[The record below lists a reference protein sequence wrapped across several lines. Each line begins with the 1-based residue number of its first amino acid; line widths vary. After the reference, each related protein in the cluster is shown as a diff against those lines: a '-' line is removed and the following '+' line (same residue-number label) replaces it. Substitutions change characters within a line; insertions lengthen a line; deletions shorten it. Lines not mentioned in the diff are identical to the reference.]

1 MLTFVLGGGGA
12 RGAFQVGAVQALIEA
27 GYRPQ
32 LLVGTSVGALN
43 AAFLAVHGVDADG
56 IAALR
61 RAWQSAAQEDLLA
74 ARRAWL
80 AAQALLQRE
89 DRRYYERMRQFCIHH
104 GLSPDLHFGQIA
116 QVRLIVVATDLNHG
130 QPVLF
135 GASPFD
141 NVLDALLAS
150 AALPPWILPI
160 EAGERLLTDGGFVS
174 NLPIEPALRQGASE
188 IIALDVSDM
197 HSAGPEARG
206 AIALFV
212 KAAVTASARQRDL
225 EMALAAA
232 RGVPVRHLEL
242 VGERPTAAWD
252 FSHAAAQMDEGYAI
266 AQQAIAGWRQEEE
279 QARSRQT
286 PSPLLQQLQQWLKVA
301 ARRGR

>member
-12 RGAFQVGAVQALIEA
+12 RGAFQVGALQALIEA

-32 LLVGTSVGALN
+32 LLVGASVGALN
-43 AAFLAVHGVDADG
+43 AAFLALHGVNATG
-56 IAALR
+56 VAALR
-61 RAWQSAAQEDLLA
+61 RVWQSAAQEDLLA

-89 DRRYYERMRQFCIHH
+89 DRRYYERLRQFCIHQ
-104 GLSPDLHFGQIA
+104 GLAPDLHFGQIE

-141 NVLDALLAS
+141 NVLEALLAS

-160 EAGERLLTDGGFVS
+160 EAGDRLLTDGGFVS

-197 HSAGPEARG
+197 HGLGPDARG
-206 AIALFV
+206 AIALFT
-212 KAAVTASARQRDL
+212 KAAVTAALRQRDL

-232 RGVPVRHLEL
+232 RGVSVRHLEL
-242 VGERPTAAWD
+242 VATPPTAAWD
-252 FSHAAAQMDEGYAI
+252 FSHVEAHMTEGYAI
-266 AQQAIAGWRQEEE
+266 TQQAIAGWGRPARGWW
-279 QARSRQT
+279 ARSALTRRLRQ
-286 PSPLLQQLQQWLKVA
+286 W
-301 ARRGR
+301 RRAGD